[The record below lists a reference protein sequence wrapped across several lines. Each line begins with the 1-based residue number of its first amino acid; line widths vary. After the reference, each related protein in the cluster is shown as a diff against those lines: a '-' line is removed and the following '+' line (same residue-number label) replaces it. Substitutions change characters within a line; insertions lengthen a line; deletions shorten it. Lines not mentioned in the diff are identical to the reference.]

1 MSYSELNSPE
11 RTLSD
16 ELKELIDN
24 RNILTAKT
32 KHKVINDLQRDK
44 IEKEEKRLNLQMK
57 TMNELV
63 DSERKY
69 LCQLETLLKFFRA
82 PLEDAVKNTAASKV
96 FENIE
101 TIKNLNKVLLQ
112 RISTDLTPNK
122 IAEAF
127 IELAPFFKLYTN
139 YTNDY
144 KRTIFA
150 IQEVRR
156 QNQRID
162 DCVSRQESRPEVANR
177 INSLLIVPVQ
187 RVPRYRLLLREL
199 AEHTVM
205 ESNERKSVEHA
216 LRRIEEVTEFI
227 NSQVNQQDNVQRL
240 MQIQMSLAGGKP
252 SIILPGRTLVK
263 EGVLMKV
270 ADNED
275 KGKPRHF
282 VLMSD
287 ALMCCKLKSGS
298 LHCSALMPLR
308 KCHAEM
314 VLGRGLFSLTGPG
327 CNLLLYS
334 KDDRVVEEWVDAI
347 CHAKLEYEQRI
358 STLQKKISSRP
369 SLHSCITP
377 SNDSFVGIEYN
388 SRKRKLENQ
397 ENCLPNVKRFLRLTD
412 SSKGSSKQTCSDN
425 GNPQRAVMESNRQE
439 AATGG
444 YYSLFK
450 NFLTRIGNWL

>member
-24 RNILTAKT
+24 RNILTEKT
-32 KHKVINDLQRDK
+32 KHKVINDLQREK
-44 IEKEEKRLNLQMK
+44 IEKEEKRLNMQMK

-63 DSERKY
+63 ESERKY
-69 LCQLETLLKFFRA
+69 LCQLETLLRFFRT
-82 PLEDAVKNTAASKV
+82 PLEDTIKNTAASKV

-101 TIKNLNKVLLQ
+101 TIRNLNKVLLQ

-144 KRTIFA
+144 KRTILA

-162 DCVSRQESRPEVANR
+162 DNVARQESRPEVANR

-199 AEHTVM
+199 AEHTLA
-205 ESNERKSVEHA
+205 ESNEKTLVEHA
-216 LRRIEEVTEFI
+216 LRRIEEVTEYI

-240 MQIQMSLAGGKP
+240 LQIQMSLADGKP
-252 SIILPGRTLVK
+252 SIILPGRTLIK

-275 KGKPRHF
+275 KGN
-282 VLMSD
+282 
-287 ALMCCKLKSGS
+287 
-298 LHCSALMPLR
+298 
-308 KCHAEM
+308 HAI
-314 VLGRGLFSLTGPG
+314 L
-327 CNLLLYS
+327 C
-334 KDDRVVEEWVDAI
+334 
-347 CHAKLEYEQRI
+347 
-358 STLQKKISSRP
+358 
-369 SLHSCITP
+369 
-377 SNDSFVGIEYN
+377 
-388 SRKRKLENQ
+388 
-397 ENCLPNVKRFLRLTD
+397 
-412 SSKGSSKQTCSDN
+412 
-425 GNPQRAVMESNRQE
+425 
-439 AATGG
+439 
-444 YYSLFK
+444 
-450 NFLTRIGNWL
+450 